1 MAKAISHRAILRS
14 GVQAQEVI
22 ARALQ
27 DLSAGGYPES
37 HRFAIRL
44 AMDEAINNAIKHGNR
59 GDTAKRVTV
68 VYSLSA
74 ELFEVTIEDEGLGF
88 DPDAVP
94 DPTDARYIER
104 PSGRGV
110 MLMRA
115 YMTSVAFEGRGNR
128 VKLVKRR
135 DCPLPAPTTQLAN

>member
-1 MAKAISHRAILRS
+1 MSKPISHRAILRS
-14 GVQAQEVI
+14 AVQAQEVI
-22 ARALQ
+22 ARAMQ

-59 GDTAKRVTV
+59 GDITKRVTV
-68 VYSLSA
+68 VYSVTTES
-74 ELFEVTIEDEGLGF
+74 FEVTIEDEGLGF
-88 DPDAVP
+88 DPNAVP

-115 YMTSVAFEGRGNR
+115 YMTAVAFEDRGNR

-135 DCPLPAPTTQLAN
+135 DCSLPAPTSQAAN